1 VANGPPLIPIQRLLN
16 RIRWDREF
24 GTAYFEIGYV
34 DHTAQKIIPIPFTK
48 IHLQQGNQ
56 FSFRL
61 EDEMAEML
69 VIPFHRLRRVFRD
82 GVLIW
87 SRDS

>member
-1 VANGPPLIPIQRLLN
+1 MIPLQRLLN

-24 GTAYFEIGYV
+24 GTAYFEIGYL
-34 DHTAQKIIPIPFTK
+34 DHTAKKIIRIPLTK

-56 FSFRL
+56 FSFQL
-61 EDEMAEML
+61 EDETGELMEML
-69 VIPFHRLRRVFRD
+69 VIPFHRIRRVFRD